1 MPCVETKIVI
11 NGDSKPIFEIIKNM
25 EAYPSFMHDLVSVE
39 ILERGENTTV
49 SHWVSNVDGRK
60 IVWTERDT
68 FYPEEM
74 RITYCQTE
82 GDLKK
87 MEGEWRLVPVELY
100 GGQMTRGSSYRHD
113 FLLLLKGSDSELLTA
128 YVPSIN
134 GGYDFSLE
142 KAGVT
147 GRGEQDRKSVV

>member
-1 MPCVETKIVI
+1 M
-11 NGDSKPIFEIIKNM
+11 
-25 EAYPSFMHDLVSVE
+25 SVE

-60 IVWTERDT
+60 IVWTECDT

-87 MEGEWRLVPVELY
+87 MEGEWRLVPVSEGTEVSLLV
-100 GGQMTRGSSYRHD
+100 D
-113 FLLLLKGSDSELLTA
+113 FEFGIPMIAGLLNPILKKKVRENSENMLTA
-128 YVPSIN
+128 VKAQI
-134 GGYDFSLE
+134 E
-142 KAGVT
+142 K
-147 GRGEQDRKSVV
+147 

>member
-11 NGDSKPIFEIIKNM
+11 NGDSKPIFEIIKNI
-25 EAYPSFMHDLVSVE
+25 EDYTSFMHDLVSVE

-87 MEGEWRLVPVELY
+87 MEGEWRLVPVSEGTEVSLLV
-100 GGQMTRGSSYRHD
+100 D
-113 FLLLLKGSDSELLTA
+113 FEFGIPMIAGLLNPILKKKVRENSENMLTA
-128 YVPSIN
+128 VKAQI
-134 GGYDFSLE
+134 E
-142 KAGVT
+142 K
-147 GRGEQDRKSVV
+147 

>member
-1 MPCVETKIVI
+1 MI
-11 NGDSKPIFEIIKNM
+11 NGDSKSIFEIIKNM

-87 MEGEWRLVPVELY
+87 MEGEWRLVPVNEGTEVSLLVDFEFDTRAVIEEALEKE
-100 GGQMTRGSSYRHD
+100 MT
-113 FLLLLKGSDSELLTA
+113 LLKKKVRENSENMLTA
-128 YVPSIN
+128 VKAQI
-134 GGYDFSLE
+134 E
-142 KAGVT
+142 K
-147 GRGEQDRKSVV
+147 